1 MYRNASRAF
10 WGLNLN
16 CNISL
21 SKYNIDRRQKKSI
34 PGSIVFEEFPFTR
47 TSNKEK
53 AVVLEDDSSYS
64 GMVRVEILT
73 GPQAGYQG
81 WVMYPFVELAE

>member
-1 MYRNASRAF
+1 MNACRSQKA
-10 WGLNLN
+10 
-16 CNISL
+16 
-21 SKYNIDRRQKKSI
+21 KKSI
-34 PGSIVFEEFPFTR
+34 PGSIVSEGFLFTR
-47 TSNKEK
+47 ISNKEK